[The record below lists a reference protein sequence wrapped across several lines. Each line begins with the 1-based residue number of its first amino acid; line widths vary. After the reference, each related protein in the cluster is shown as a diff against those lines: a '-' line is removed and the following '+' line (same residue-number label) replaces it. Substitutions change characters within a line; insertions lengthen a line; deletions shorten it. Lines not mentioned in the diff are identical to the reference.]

1 VAAADPR
8 ARHPARQ
15 LSDWPARWRAFWPRL
30 AAIPSRFGSR
40 RRSAS
45 VAAWNAKVLGSH
57 IAHTFYGVG
66 LAGPA
71 AKLPEQ
77 PQRIGLASRLCRQ
90 ADIESDWLR
99 HWCRELRFV
108 PMYHRKVWE
117 DCFAL
122 QALWEAGLLEPGKRG
137 LGFAVGAEFLPS
149 FFAAR
154 GIEVVAS
161 DLDAQDRRARGW
173 IRTAQHGTTMAELHK
188 PNLVDEARFREHV
201 TLQSV
206 DMNAIPAELEG
217 GFDFCWSVCAFEHCG
232 TIARGLDFVRAAM
245 RTLKPGGVAVHTTE
259 FNLDAHG
266 PTPGAGATVLFQR
279 RHIEA
284 LRASLAA
291 EGHEMLEPDFDPGHG
306 IFDGFVDMP
315 PFLDATTA
323 LRQGA
328 PPHLRVAHL
337 GYVTTSIGLVIRK
350 AG

>member
-30 AAIPSRFGSR
+30 AAIPARFGKR
-40 RRSAS
+40 RREAEI
-45 VAAWNAKVLGSH
+45 AAWNAKVLGSH

-66 LAGPA
+66 LAGPGVA
-71 AKLPEQ
+71 LPEE
-77 PQRIGLASRLCRQ
+77 PTRVGLTSSLCRQ
-90 ADIESDWLR
+90 ADIESAWLR

-117 DCFAL
+117 DCFVL
-122 QALWEAGLLEPGKRG
+122 QALWEAGLLEPGQRG

-154 GIEVVAS
+154 GLDVVAS
-161 DLDAQDRRARGW
+161 DLDAADQRARGW
-173 IRTAQHGTTMAELHK
+173 IRTAQHGTTLADLHK
-188 PNLVDEARFREHV
+188 PALVEESVFRERV
-201 TLQSV
+201 TLRPV

-245 RTLKPGGVAVHTTE
+245 RTLKPGGLAVHTTE
-259 FNLDAHG
+259 FNLDAEG
-266 PTPGAGATVLFQR
+266 PTVQAGATVLFQR

-284 LRASLAA
+284 LRDALAA
-291 EGHEMLEPDFDPGHG
+291 EGHEMLAPDFAPGNG
-306 IFDGFVDMP
+306 LFDGFVDMP
-315 PFLDATTA
+315 PFLDSRTP
-323 LRQGA
+323 LHQGA
-328 PPHLRVAHL
+328 PPHLRVAHQ
-337 GYVTTSIGLVIRK
+337 GYVTTSIGLIIRK